1 LSMMDSDI
9 DLTGVS
15 PVALM
20 VEDPGAVNFLAPLVD
35 RLIKESVSVTIYGV
49 GVGATQL
56 RSRGHVVAP
65 PPCAQEASA
74 LLERGMFKA
83 LITGT
88 CEDPHSPAFD
98 LLRAARASRIPTIGV
113 VDASV
118 NAQFRFR
125 GTTLDPLAH
134 APDWLIV
141 PDEATTLAFDSLGF
155 PKSNICMV
163 GNPAR
168 DLAKKRGREI
178 RNDYIDDLS
187 QRRGGC
193 SVKRVV
199 FVSEIS
205 DGLNPSQYMQSAA
218 YTLAG
223 RGTSRARTM
232 IVVEEFLDGCARL
245 QQQLGRRATLVL
257 RLHPKQQ
264 REDLGLLV
272 EEFDEVSTGGDPLEM
287 VASADVVVGMSSMLL
302 QQAYDIGVPCLA
314 ILPRG
319 EELAWLPEV
328 AAGRLP
334 AATTRQEVQT
344 HLQRLWEM
352 PHPRKLAVM
361 GRDLEQSDGISV
373 SEMVRFVFSVCRTSN
388 GFFSHA

>member
-1 LSMMDSDI
+1 MMDSDI
-9 DLTGVS
+9 DLTSVS

-20 VEDPGAVNFLAPLVD
+20 VEDPGAANFLSPLVD

-49 GVGATQL
+49 GVGAAQL
-56 RSRGHVVAP
+56 RSRGYVVEP
-65 PPCAQEASA
+65 PPSARKASV

-88 CEDPHSPAFD
+88 SEDPNSPAFD

-125 GTTLDPLAH
+125 GTTQDPLAN

-141 PDEATTLAFDSLGF
+141 PDETTTLAFDSLGF
-155 PKSNICMV
+155 PQSNICQV

-168 DLAKKRGREI
+168 DWAKRRGREI
-178 RNDYIDDLS
+178 RSAYMEDLNQKGLNS
-187 QRRGGC
+187 
-193 SVKRVV
+193 SAKRVV

-205 DGLNPSQYMQSAA
+205 DGLNPSQYIQSAA

-245 QQQLGRRATLVL
+245 QQQLGQRATLVL

-264 REDLGLLV
+264 RDDLGLLV
-272 EEFDEVSTGGDPLEM
+272 EEFDEISTGGDPLEM
-287 VASADVVVGMSSMLL
+287 VATADVVVGMSSMLL
-302 QQAYDIGVPCLA
+302 LQAYDIGVPCLA

-319 EELAWLPEV
+319 EELSWLPEV

-334 AATTRQEVQT
+334 AATTRQEVQM
-344 HLQRLWEM
+344 HLQRLLDM
-352 PHPRKLAVM
+352 PRPLKLDLVE
-361 GRDLEQSDGISV
+361 GDLEQRDDNPVSV
-373 SEMVRFVFSVCRTSN
+373 MVRFVVSVCRTSK
-388 GFFSHA
+388 G

>member
-1 LSMMDSDI
+1 MMDSKI

-20 VEDPGAVNFLAPLVD
+20 AEDPGAVNFLLPLVD
-35 RLIKESVSVTIYGV
+35 RLIKESVSVTIFGV
-49 GVGATQL
+49 GVGAAQL
-56 RSRGHVVAP
+56 RSRGHVVVP
-65 PPCAQEASA
+65 PPEAKDAAQ
-74 LLERGMFKA
+74 LLECGMFKA

-88 CEDPHSPAFD
+88 SEDTNSPAFD

-125 GTTLDPLAH
+125 GTTQDPLAH

-155 PKSNICMV
+155 PHSNICQV

-168 DLAKKRGREI
+168 DWAKRRGREI
-178 RNDYIDDLS
+178 RSAYLDDLNQKGLNS
-187 QRRGGC
+187 
-193 SVKRVV
+193 SAKRVV

-232 IVVEEFLDGCARL
+232 IVVEEFLDGCARRV
-245 QQQLGRRATLVL
+245 QQSGLRATLVL
-257 RLHPKQQ
+257 RLHPKQH
-264 REDLGLLV
+264 RDDIGLLAD
-272 EEFDEVSTGGDPLEM
+272 EFDEISTGSDPLEM
-287 VASADVVVGMSSMLL
+287 VATADVVVGMSSMLL
-302 QQAYDIGVPCLA
+302 LQAYDIGVPCLA

-319 EELAWLPEV
+319 EELSWLPEV
-328 AAGRLP
+328 AMGRLP

-344 HLQRLWEM
+344 HLQRLLEL
-352 PHPRKLAVM
+352 PRPLKPDLVD
-361 GRDLEQSDGISV
+361 GDLEQSDDNPV
-373 SEMVRFVFSVCRTSN
+373 SAMVRFVASVCRTSN
-388 GFFSHA
+388 G

>member
-1 LSMMDSDI
+1 MDM
-9 DLTGVS
+9 TGVS

-20 VEDPGAVNFLAPLVD
+20 VEDPGAVNFLLPLVD

-56 RSRGHVVAP
+56 RSRGHVVEP
-65 PPCAQEASA
+65 PPSAREALM

-88 CEDPHSPAFD
+88 SEDPNSPAFD
-98 LLRAARASRIPTIGV
+98 FLWAARASRIPTIGV

-125 GTTLDPLAH
+125 GTTQDPLAH

-141 PDEATTLAFDSLGF
+141 PDAATTLAFDSLGF
-155 PKSNICMV
+155 PQSNICQV

-168 DLAKKRGREI
+168 DLAKRRGRQI
-178 RNDYIDDLS
+178 RSVYIEDLYQKGLTS
-187 QRRGGC
+187 
-193 SVKRVV
+193 SAKRVV

-205 DGLNPSQYMQSAA
+205 EGLNPSQYMQSVA

-232 IVVEEFLDGCARL
+232 IVVEEFLDVCARL
-245 QQQLGRRATLVL
+245 QQQLSQRATLVL

-264 REDLGLLV
+264 RDDLGLLV
-272 EEFDEVSTGGDPLEM
+272 DEFDEISTGGDPLEV
-287 VASADVVVGMSSMLL
+287 VATADVVVGMSSMLL
-302 QQAYDIGVPCLA
+302 LQAHDIGVPCLA
-314 ILPRG
+314 ILPRE
-319 EELAWLPEV
+319 EELSWLPEV

-334 AATTRQEVQT
+334 AATTRQEIQM
-344 HLQRLWEM
+344 HLERLFGMPRLLKLDLMESDSEQRHDD
-352 PHPRKLAVM
+352 P
-361 GRDLEQSDGISV
+361 V
-373 SEMVRFVFSVCRTSN
+373 SAMARFVASVCQTSK
-388 GFFSHA
+388 G